1 MSSSLKRNR
10 IEILLLFALYL
21 LLLPRAY
28 MAYDMGF
35 WRDWAVAIHRH
46 GLSQAYNNGVNYL
59 PVYLYALYLYD
70 LLQGSEW
77 NIIHNINNIK
87 ILFVFFDFLPLF
99 VLCCFRQKI
108 FSFKIPWL
116 YLVLNIAY
124 IFNSMVWGQ
133 IDSIYT
139 NLCFLAIVTAFYYP
153 SISVVLYIVALNTKP
168 QAIEFIPVLGIILL
182 YSISNIK
189 ILIRAITGAALTQF
203 LLILPFL
210 HNGGISSLWRIV
222 THSVDLYNK
231 LSISAFNLWYIIVPG
246 NPYFINDK
254 DIFILFSYKT
264 IGLSLFIISSVS
276 VLIPLVR
283 ESISLRKKKLLPD
296 SYSYRLVFLCTGLIC
311 LYFFY
316 FNSQMHERYANP
328 IIIFF
333 FFYAVVSDN
342 YKLYI
347 LASIPYFLSLDK
359 CFPDYLPIVHYK
371 LIYASR
377 IIAIWYTA
385 TVIYGTYL
393 YYNLSNA
400 KSIK

>member
-139 NLCFLAIVTAFYYP
+139 NLCFLAIVTGFYYP

-182 YSISNIK
+182 YYISNIK